1 MNEFAPPYVEQIP
14 TSTLQRTLD
23 MYEEIIDVLEEMPR
37 EHSASVRRGILR
49 AREIVQ
55 LEIIRRR
62 VEYVIE
68 EAKTE

>member
-1 MNEFAPPYVEQIP
+1 MNEFAPPRVEQIP

-23 MYEEIIDVLEEMPR
+23 IYEEIIDVLEDLPG
-37 EHSASVRRGILR
+37 EHSQSLRRDILR

-62 VEYVIE
+62 VKYVIE
-68 EAKTE
+68 EAETA